1 VIIFSIVESA
11 VVFTCFHTWNDFKLY
26 ARLHPRLSTNVRLGE
41 DTNENARWRIHSVGS
56 AFVTVRRYQYHYTP
70 SRFQPECWAP
80 TIPSLSYDGGNVT
93 LHSTAS

>member
-1 VIIFSIVESA
+1 MIIFSIVESA

-56 AFVTVRRYQYHYTP
+56 AFVTVRRYQYHYKRLNLP
-70 SRFQPECWAP
+70 IF
-80 TIPSLSYDGGNVT
+80 GGGCAQAGSPKNPPLVMS
-93 LHSTAS
+93 HD